1 MYDDKLYS
9 CQDENEEKR
18 RNRRNAIIDDVRQR
32 QQKLYRQID
41 VYVRKWEMK

>member
-9 CQDENEEKR
+9 CQDENEGKR
-18 RNRRNAIIDDVRQR
+18 RNRRNAITDDVRQR

-41 VYVRKWEMK
+41 VERKGK